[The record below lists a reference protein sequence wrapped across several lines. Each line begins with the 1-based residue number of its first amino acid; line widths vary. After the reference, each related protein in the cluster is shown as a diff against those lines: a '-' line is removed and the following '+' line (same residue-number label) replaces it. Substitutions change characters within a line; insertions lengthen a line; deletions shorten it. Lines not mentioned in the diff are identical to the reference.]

1 MRRLSPVVAVLLFAA
16 SCAGEHFNR
25 ALVEQTDAGQDL
37 ANLADAVDVAE
48 GETGAD
54 VGPDLR
60 DAAPSEGTSCPPMF
74 GGDLLYVFDTS
85 SNVFAGPAPATSALP
100 PGGTWFA
107 YAEVGGSAGL
117 SNSTTAWN
125 ETEGHSCPGA
135 AALTANFTVYAASER
150 VLALVNFGANWAVPK
165 AYARLHAWIKVVV
178 PTSTG
183 TLDHLDQI
191 LLITNTNGYNAF
203 QGAPLSASLF
213 ADGDW
218 HEIVRELIPGPNYVP
233 AVVNQVGVQIVAR
246 SVAPAIPSAPLP
258 TTLYI
263 DDVWLEQ

>member
-1 MRRLSPVVAVLLFAA
+1 MRSFLPVVAVLWFAA
-16 SCAGEHFNR
+16 SCGGERFNR
-25 ALVEQTDAGQDL
+25 ALVEETDAGQDL
-37 ANLADAVDVAE
+37 GDIADAGNDTAGDAA
-48 GETGAD
+48 GE
-54 VGPDLR
+54 VGPDVR
-60 DAAPSEGTSCPPMF
+60 DAAPSDGPSCSPAF
-74 GGDLLYVFDTS
+74 TGDLLFVFDDS
-85 SNVFAGPAPATSALP
+85 RSVFAGAAPPTSALP
-100 PGGTWFA
+100 PSGNWFA

-135 AALTANFTVYAASER
+135 AALTANFTVYGASER

-165 AYARLHAWIKVVV
+165 AYARLHAWVKVLV
-178 PTSTG
+178 PGSTG

-203 QGAPLSASLF
+203 QGAPMPASAF
-213 ADGDW
+213 VDGEW

-233 AVVNQVGVQIVAR
+233 AVINQVGVQIVAR
-246 SVAPAIPSAPLP
+246 SVPPASPSAPLP

-263 DDVWLEQ
+263 DDLWLEQ